1 MSAAPRNKA
10 QDSPLS
16 TPVTRFGVY
25 VRDDSEPMTG
35 ADESPDYR
43 FAELSLGSGAGRL
56 DTAQFEIVQ
65 RDKGLS
71 DAHTPTEFS
80 RKVEIRTPPRTKD
93 EADAGVPDT
102 TIFRGEFGICSVQY
116 SETGTE
122 RLNARARVEQW
133 YFGEPI
139 IGYTVAKYDDPD
151 YLYRT
156 MHDDVVFN
164 PEIDEVIE
172 RNRSNHYVT
181 ITTDPPSTVEDFPR
195 HYVWLDP
202 ESSRTLAT
210 FDDIQQTRQTWTLPQ
225 AVMSLCWLCNPSETY
240 VKNPD
245 YAALNKTC
253 DGAPAVLNVRIPRG
267 LYLPSALDLLLN
279 PLGFLWRIDYS
290 QVVDEENTEDEEA
303 PAYKAQMQIVIYK
316 RGEGPEKTVKMQ
328 AWGEDKDIKKTNV
341 RVAETEWNIA
351 DTANLVKV
359 YGGHL
364 EVEGTFE
371 LKRAWVEADDA
382 LTADELRKGEP
393 IEGEAETTSQYDAK
407 PHVWR
412 KWVLNEGGDY
422 TGSRTVVRPITSAFD
437 INTITDVEDD
447 ETIYPLGQNNV
458 QKNRKFWPPL
468 TKDPDGRRQDFLV
481 EYLKPAEYGGTDTW
495 ENVLELEN
503 GHFEVLERECGI
515 LFTGIAPPREI
526 VELGE
531 DARVRITACIRGD
544 QRVSY
549 TTAQA
554 QECPNGNAITM
565 VVNAETQ
572 FFKRRRIAYV
582 DEFSQYW
589 SRFTEVEFLPD
600 TPEADERDDTTE
612 MQTYAN
618 NLRDNESAAR
628 LSASITLEGFR
639 PEYKRGDIITKIEG
653 REISFD
659 QNSKTA
665 LSRRY
670 LQITGITYTPTET
683 VLELETFETVAG
695 RSR

>member
-1 MSAAPRNKA
+1 MSAAPRNKS

-16 TPVTRFGVY
+16 TQVTRFGVY
-25 VRDDSEPMTG
+25 VRDDSDPMTG
-35 ADESPDYR
+35 EDESPDYR

-80 RKVEIRTPPRTKD
+80 RKVEVRTPPRTKD

-139 IGYTVAKYDDPD
+139 IGYPVAKYDDPD

-164 PEIDEVIE
+164 LEVDEVIE
-172 RNRSNHYVT
+172 GNRSNHSVT
-181 ITTDPPSTVEDFPR
+181 ITTDPASTATDVPKR
-195 HYVWLDP
+195 YVWLDP
-202 ESSRTLAT
+202 ESSRTSAALGE
-210 FDDIQQTRQTWTLPQ
+210 IQQTKQTWTLPQ

-240 VKNPD
+240 IKNPD
-245 YAALNKTC
+245 YAALNQTC
-253 DGAPAVLNVRIPRG
+253 DGAPSVLNVSIPRG

-279 PLGFLWRIDYS
+279 PLGFLWRVDYS
-290 QVVDEENTEDEEA
+290 HKSDDADPPVYTTE
-303 PAYKAQMQIVIYK
+303 MRIVIFK
-316 RGEGPEKTVKMQ
+316 RGEGPEKNVTMQ
-328 AWGEDKDIKKTNV
+328 AWGENKDVKKTNV
-341 RVAETEWNIA
+341 RMAEVEYNIA

-359 YGGHL
+359 YGAHL

-393 IEGEAETTSQYDAK
+393 IEGQADTTSQYDAK

-422 TGSRTVVRPITSAFD
+422 NGTRSTVKPITFAFD
-437 INTITDVEDD
+437 VNSIEDAGSVF
-447 ETIYPLGQNNV
+447 PLGTNNV
-458 QKNRKFWPPL
+458 NKNRKFWPPL
-468 TKDPDGRRQDFLV
+468 TKDPDGRRQDVLV

-495 ENVLELEN
+495 ENVLKCEN

-554 QECPNGNAITM
+554 TECPNGNAITM

-572 FFKRRRIAYV
+572 FFKRSRLDYV
-582 DEFSQYW
+582 SGHPGNW
-589 SRFTEVEFLPD
+589 SRFTEVGFLPT
-600 TPEADERDDTTE
+600 TPTADERDDTTA
-612 MQTYAN
+612 MTTYAN

-639 PEYKRGDIITKIEG
+639 PEYKRGDIITKIDG

>member
-25 VRDDSEPMTG
+25 VRDDSDPMTG
-35 ADESPDYR
+35 EDESPDYR

-102 TIFRGEFGICSVQY
+102 TIFRGEFGICTAAW
-116 SETGTE
+116 SEAGTE

-139 IGYTVAKYDDPD
+139 TGYTVAKYDDPD

-156 MHDDVVFN
+156 MHEDVVFN
-164 PEIDEVIE
+164 PEIDEVVE
-172 RNRSNHYVT
+172 GNRSDHFVE
-181 ITTDPPSTVEDFPR
+181 ITTDPASTATDVPKR
-195 HYVWLDP
+195 YVWLDP
-202 ESSRTLAT
+202 ESSRTSAALGE
-210 FDDIQQTRQTWTLPQ
+210 IQQSKETWTLPQ

-240 VKNPD
+240 IKNPD

-253 DGAPAVLNVRIPRG
+253 EDAPSVLNVSIPRG
-267 LYLPSALDLLLN
+267 VYLPTALDLLLN
-279 PLGFLWRIDYS
+279 PLGFLWRIDYVQKS
-290 QVVDEENTEDEEA
+290 DDADPPVYSTEMRIVV
-303 PAYKAQMQIVIYK
+303 YK
-316 RGEGPEKTVKMQ
+316 RGEGPEKTVTIQ
-328 AWGEDKDIKKTNV
+328 PWGQNKDIRKTNV
-341 RVAETEWNIA
+341 RMAEVEYNIA
-351 DTANLVKV
+351 DTANIVKV

-382 LTADELRKGEP
+382 LTADDLRKGAP
-393 IEGEAETTSQYDAK
+393 IDGEADTTSQYDAK

-422 TGSRTVVRPITSAFD
+422 NGTRSTVKPITFAFD
-437 INTITDVEDD
+437 VNGIEDAGSVF
-447 ETIYPLGQNNV
+447 PLGTNNV
-458 QKNRKFWPPL
+458 NKNRRFWPPL
-468 TKDPDGRRQDFLV
+468 TKDPDGRRRDYLV
-481 EYLKPAEYGGTDTW
+481 EYFLPAAYGGTDEW
-495 ENVLELEN
+495 IDVLTLEN

-515 LFTGIAPPREI
+515 LFTGISPPREI
-526 VELGE
+526 VDLGN
-531 DARVRITACIRGD
+531 DALVRITACLRSD
-544 QRVSY
+544 QRISY

-554 QECPNGNAITM
+554 TECPNATAITM

-572 FFKRRRIAYV
+572 FFKRSRLDYV
-582 DEFSQYW
+582 SGHPGKW
-589 SRFTEVEFLPD
+589 SRFTEVGFLPT
-600 TPEADERDDTTE
+600 TPTADERDDTTA
-612 MQTYAN
+612 MTTYAN
-618 NLRDNESAAR
+618 NLRDNESSAR
-628 LSASITLEGFR
+628 IAASITLEGFR
-639 PEYKRGDIITKIEG
+639 PEYKRGDIITKIDG

-665 LSRRY
+665 LTRRY

>member
-25 VRDDSEPMTG
+25 VRDDSDPMTG
-35 ADESPDYR
+35 EDESPDYR

-102 TIFRGEFGICSVQY
+102 TIFRGELGICTAAW
-116 SETGTE
+116 SEAGTE

-139 IGYTVAKYDDPD
+139 TGYTVAKYDDPD

-172 RNRSNHYVT
+172 GNRSDHFVE
-181 ITTDPPSTVEDFPR
+181 ITTDPPSTATDVPKR
-195 HYVWLDP
+195 YVWLDP
-202 ESSRTLAT
+202 ESVRSENA
-210 FDDIQQTRQTWTLPQ
+210 QTYNGQLNGSWTLSQ
-225 AVMSLCWLCNPSETY
+225 AVMSLCWLLNPSETY
-240 VKNPD
+240 IKNPD

-253 DGAPAVLNVRIPRG
+253 EDAPSVLNVSIPRG
-267 LYLPSALDLLLN
+267 VYLPTALDLLLN
-279 PLGFLWRIDYS
+279 PLGFLWRIDYVQKS
-290 QVVDEENTEDEEA
+290 DDADPPVYTTEMRIVV
-303 PAYKAQMQIVIYK
+303 YK
-316 RGEGPEKTVKMQ
+316 RGEGPEKTVTIQ
-328 AWGEDKDIKKTNV
+328 PWGQNKDIRKTNV
-341 RVAETEWNIA
+341 RMAEVEYNIA
-351 DTANLVKV
+351 DTANIVKV

-382 LTADELRKGEP
+382 LTADDLRKGAP
-393 IEGEAETTSQYDAK
+393 IDGEADTTSQYDAK

-422 TGSRTVVRPITSAFD
+422 TGSRTIVRPITSTFD
-437 INTITDVEDD
+437 INTIEQDVDG
-447 ETIYPLGQNNV
+447 TIVYPLGQNNV
-458 QKNRKFWPPL
+458 PKNRKFWPPL
-468 TKDPDGRRQDFLV
+468 TKDTDGRRRDYLV
-481 EYLKPAEYGGTDTW
+481 EYFLPASYGGTDKW
-495 ENVLELEN
+495 IDVLTSEN

-515 LFTGIAPPREI
+515 LFTGLTPPRDI
-526 VELGE
+526 VDLGD
-531 DARVRITACIRGD
+531 DARVRITACLRSD
-544 QRVSY
+544 QRISY

-554 QECPNGNAITM
+554 QECPNSNVITM

-572 FFKRRRIAYV
+572 FYKRSRLFYV

-589 SRFTEVEFLPD
+589 SRFTETELLPE
-600 TPEADERDDTTE
+600 TPEADERDDTTA

-618 NLRDNESAAR
+618 NLRDNESSAR
-628 LSASITLEGFR
+628 IAASITLEGFR
-639 PEYKRGDIITKIEG
+639 PEYKRGDIITKIDG

-665 LSRRY
+665 LTRRY

>member
-25 VRDDSEPMTG
+25 VRDDSDPMTG
-35 ADESPDYR
+35 EDESPDYR

-102 TIFRGEFGICSVQY
+102 TIFRGEFGICTAAW
-116 SETGTE
+116 SEAGTE

-139 IGYTVAKYDDPD
+139 TGYTVAKYDDPD

-172 RNRSNHYVT
+172 GNRSDHFVE
-181 ITTDPPSTVEDFPR
+181 ITTDPPSTATDVPKR
-195 HYVWLDP
+195 YVWLDP
-202 ESSRTLAT
+202 ESSRTSAALGE
-210 FDDIQQTRQTWTLPQ
+210 IQQAKETWTLPQ
-225 AVMSLCWLCNPSETY
+225 AVMSLCWLLNPDETY
-240 VKNPD
+240 IKNPD

-253 DGAPAVLNVRIPRG
+253 EDAPSVLNVSIPRG
-267 LYLPSALDLLLN
+267 VYLPTALDLLLN
-279 PLGFLWRIDYS
+279 PLGFLWRIDYVQKS
-290 QVVDEENTEDEEA
+290 DDADPPVYTTEMRIVV
-303 PAYKAQMQIVIYK
+303 YK
-316 RGEGPEKTVKMQ
+316 RGEGPEKTVTIQ
-328 AWGEDKDIKKTNV
+328 PWGQNKDIRKTNV
-341 RVAETEWNIA
+341 RMAEVEYNIA
-351 DTANLVKV
+351 DTANIVKV

-371 LKRAWVEADDA
+371 LKRAWTEADDA
-382 LTADELRKGEP
+382 LTADDLRKGEP
-393 IEGEAETTSQYDAK
+393 IDGEADTTSQYDAK

-422 TGSRTVVRPITSAFD
+422 NGTRSTVKPITFAFD
-437 INTITDVEDD
+437 VNSIEDAGSVF
-447 ETIYPLGQNNV
+447 PLGQSNV
-458 QKNRKFWPPL
+458 NKNRRFWPPL
-468 TKDPDGRRQDFLV
+468 TKDPDGRRRDYLV
-481 EYLKPAEYGGTDTW
+481 EYFLPAAYGGTDEW
-495 ENVLELEN
+495 IDVLTLEN

-515 LFTGIAPPREI
+515 LFTGISPPREI
-526 VELGE
+526 VDLGN
-531 DARVRITACIRGD
+531 DALVRITACLRSD
-544 QRVSY
+544 QRISY

-554 QECPNGNAITM
+554 TECPNATAITM

-572 FFKRRRIAYV
+572 FFKRSRLDYV
-582 DEFSQYW
+582 TGHPGMW
-589 SRFTEVEFLPD
+589 SRFTEVGFLPD
-600 TPEADERDDTTE
+600 TPTADERDDTTA
-612 MQTYAN
+612 MTTYAN
-618 NLRDNESAAR
+618 NLRDNESSAR
-628 LSASITLEGFR
+628 IAASITLEGFR
-639 PEYKRGDIITKIEG
+639 HEYKRGDIITKIDG

-670 LQITGITYTPTET
+670 LQVTGITYTPTET

>member
-16 TPVTRFGVY
+16 TQVTRFGVY
-25 VRDDSEPMTG
+25 VRDDSDPMTG
-35 ADESPDYR
+35 SDESPDYR

-93 EADAGVPDT
+93 EKDAGVPDT

-133 YFGEPI
+133 YFGTPI
-139 IGYTVAKYDDPD
+139 VGYTVAKYVDPD

-164 PEIDEVIE
+164 PEIDELVE
-172 RNRSNHYVT
+172 GNRSDHYVE
-181 ITTDPPSTVEDFPR
+181 ITTDPVSTATDVLKR
-195 HYVWLDP
+195 YVWIDP
-202 ESSRTLAT
+202 ESVRSQSAETANGQYSSNWTLA
-210 FDDIQQTRQTWTLPQ
+210 Q
-225 AVMSLCWLCNPSETY
+225 AVMSLCWLCNSSEEY
-240 VKNPD
+240 IKNPD
-245 YAALNKTC
+245 YAALNATC
-253 DGAPAVLNVRIPRG
+253 DGAPSVLNVSIPRG

-279 PLGFLWRIDYS
+279 PLGFLWRVDYVQMS
-290 QVVDEENTEDEEA
+290 DDADPPVYTTEMRIVV
-303 PAYKAQMQIVIYK
+303 YK
-316 RGEGPEKTVKMQ
+316 RGEGPEKNVTMQ
-328 AWGEDKDIKKTNV
+328 AWGENKDTRKTNV
-341 RVAETEWNIA
+341 RMADIEWNVA
-351 DTANLVKV
+351 DTANIVTV
-359 YGGHL
+359 FGAHL

-371 LKRAWVEADDA
+371 LKRSWIEEDDA
-382 LTADELRKGEP
+382 LTADQLRKGEP
-393 IEGEAETTSQYDAK
+393 IEGEAETTSQYDSR

-422 TGSRTVVRPITSAFD
+422 TGSRTVVKPITATFD
-437 INTITDVEDD
+437 INTIQDD
-447 ETIYPLGQNNV
+447 DNGTTVYPLGQNNV
-458 QKNRKFWPPL
+458 AKNRKFWPPL

-481 EYLKPAEYGGTDTW
+481 EYLQPAEYGGTDEW
-495 ENVLELEN
+495 INVLTREN

-515 LFTGIAPPREI
+515 LFTGITPPREI
-526 VELGE
+526 VDLGE
-531 DARVRITACIRGD
+531 NARVRITACIRGD

-554 QECPNGNAITM
+554 TECPNGNDIAM

-572 FFKRRRIAYV
+572 FFKRRRIDYV
-582 DEFSQYW
+582 DEYSENW
-589 SRFTEVEFLPD
+589 SRFTEVGFLPT
-600 TPEADERDDTTE
+600 TPTADERDDTTA
-612 MQTYAN
+612 MTTYAN

-670 LQITGITYTPTET
+670 LQVTGITYTPTET

>member
-16 TPVTRFGVY
+16 TQVTRFGVY
-25 VRDDSEPMTG
+25 VRDDSDPMTG
-35 ADESPDYR
+35 SDESPDYR

-93 EADAGVPDT
+93 EKDAGVPDT

-133 YFGEPI
+133 YFGTPI
-139 IGYTVAKYDDPD
+139 VGYTVAKYVDPD

-164 PEIDEVIE
+164 PEIDELVE
-172 RNRSNHYVT
+172 GNRSDHYVE
-181 ITTDPPSTVEDFPR
+181 ITTDPVSTATDVLKR
-195 HYVWLDP
+195 YVWIDP
-202 ESSRTLAT
+202 ESVRSQSAETANGQYSSNWTLA
-210 FDDIQQTRQTWTLPQ
+210 Q
-225 AVMSLCWLCNPSETY
+225 AVMSLCWLCNSSEEY
-240 VKNPD
+240 IKNPD
-245 YAALNKTC
+245 YAALNATC
-253 DGAPAVLNVRIPRG
+253 DGAPAVLNVSIPRG

-279 PLGFLWRIDYS
+279 PLGFLWRVDYVQMS
-290 QVVDEENTEDEEA
+290 DDADPPVYTTEMRIVV
-303 PAYKAQMQIVIYK
+303 YK
-316 RGEGPEKTVKMQ
+316 RGEGPEKNVTMQ
-328 AWGEDKDIKKTNV
+328 AWGANKDVKKTNV
-341 RVAETEWNIA
+341 RMADIEWNVA
-351 DTANLVKV
+351 DTANIVTV
-359 YGGHL
+359 FGAHL
-364 EVEGTFE
+364 EVEATFE
-371 LKRAWVEADDA
+371 LKRSWLEEDDA
-382 LTADELRKGEP
+382 LTADQLRKGEP
-393 IEGEAETTSQYDAK
+393 IEGEADTTSQYDSR

-422 TGSRTVVRPITSAFD
+422 TGSRTVVKPITATFD
-437 INTITDVEDD
+437 INTIQDD
-447 ETIYPLGQNNV
+447 DNGTTVYPLGQNNV
-458 QKNRKFWPPL
+458 AKNRKFWPPL

-481 EYLKPAEYGGTDTW
+481 EYLQPAEYGGTDEW
-495 ENVLELEN
+495 INVLTLEN

-515 LFTGIAPPREI
+515 LFTGITPPREI
-526 VELGE
+526 VDLGE
-531 DARVRITACIRGD
+531 NARVRITACIRGD

-554 QECPNGNAITM
+554 TESPNGNDIAM

-572 FFKRRRIAYV
+572 FFKRRRIDYV
-582 DEFSQYW
+582 DEYSENW
-589 SRFTEVEFLPD
+589 SRFTEVEFLPT
-600 TPEADERDDTTE
+600 TPAADERDDTTA
-612 MQTYAN
+612 MTTYAN

-670 LQITGITYTPTET
+670 LQVTGITYTPTET